1 MKYEDLKCEFCDGLG
16 EREINVDGADCP
28 QTCTFCNGTGIDEDM
43 KKQFYT
49 SLAPTL
55 YEQHFKMLE
64 ALKNVMLLNAVARQ
78 HISDV
83 FFQEIEQTIKD
94 CEL

>member
-1 MKYEDLKCEFCDGLG
+1 MEKINNYTPEQISKAINSMREFEL
-16 EREINVDGADCP
+16 RL
-28 QTCTFCNGTGIDEDM
+28 TL
-43 KKQFYT
+43 
-49 SLAPTL
+49 STL